1 MTTFDADKYVYEAV
15 RAGVSGF
22 LLKDA
27 SAAQLIVAARSVA
40 AGDALIDAVITR
52 RLISGSR

>member
-1 MTTFDADKYVYEAV
+1 MTTFDAGKYVYEAV
-15 RAGVSGF
+15 RAGASGF

-27 SAAQLIVAARSVA
+27 SAARLIVAARSVA

>member
-15 RAGVSGF
+15 RAEVSGF

-27 SAAQLIVAARSVA
+27 SAAQLIVAVRSVA
-40 AGDALIDAVITR
+40 AGDALINVVITR

>member
-1 MTTFDADKYVYEAV
+1 VTTFDAGKYVYEAV

>member
-1 MTTFDADKYVYEAV
+1 MTTFDAGEYVYEAV
-15 RAGVSGF
+15 RTGVSGL

-27 SAAQLIVAARSVA
+27 SAAQLIVTARSVA

-52 RLISGSR
+52 RLISG

>member
-1 MTTFDADKYVYEAV
+1 VTTFDAGEYVYEAV
-15 RAGVSGF
+15 RTGVSGF

-27 SAAQLIVAARSVA
+27 SAAQLIVTARSVA